1 MKFKE
6 YLEQSEKTLSTQ
18 FNIDGEKEQKVLHSI
33 IGMLTEVEELM
44 SVKDGVNLKEEISDV
59 FWYSAIIY
67 REYNFDFKYEYIKS
81 ENNILEFL
89 NKTLVLLDMFKK
101 KIYYNKQIDDVL
113 FEKQFHKS
121 MNHIFSLCADNNLNI
136 NEIFELNIAKLMKRY
151 GDKFSSES
159 AINRNLEEERK
170 IMEGF

>member
-1 MKFKE
+1 M
-6 YLEQSEKTLSTQ
+6 
-18 FNIDGEKEQKVLHSI
+18 
-33 IGMLTEVEELM
+33 
-44 SVKDGVNLKEEISDV
+44 
-59 FWYSAIIY
+59 
-67 REYNFDFKYEYIKS
+67 
-81 ENNILEFL
+81 EFL
-89 NKTLVLLDMFKK
+89 NKTLVLLDIFKK

-121 MNHIFSLCADNNLNI
+121 MNHIFSLCADKTFNI

-151 GDKFSSES
+151 VDKFSSES